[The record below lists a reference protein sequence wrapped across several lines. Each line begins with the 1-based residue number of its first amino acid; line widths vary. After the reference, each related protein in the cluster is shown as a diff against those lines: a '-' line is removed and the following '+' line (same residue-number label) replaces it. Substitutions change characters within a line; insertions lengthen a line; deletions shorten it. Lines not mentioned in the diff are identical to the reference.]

1 MLGKRSDQKGL
12 WEADRL
18 YLDYVGKDTFYGLL
32 ASLRGQLFSDD
43 DFAEIYCPDNGRDSV
58 PPSLLATALLLQ
70 TYDKVSDAEAKA
82 RADFD
87 IRWKVALGIEIE
99 DRPFAKSTLQLFRA
113 QLILHDKVR
122 EVFEGSLRL
131 ARQSGYLKKRGM
143 RVALDTTYI
152 LGRGAVKDTY
162 NLLAD
167 GIVKLLRV
175 LAVVANTTVGE
186 WAEAQGYEKYF
197 GSSIKGEATIDWSD
211 RKARAALLGEIVADA
226 DRLLELARQA
236 WVELPEDSGQR
247 QSIVD
252 GAELLGQLLLQDVE
266 RKSGDGDGDAADDDD
281 GVSIRDGV
289 SKDRMLSVHDPE
301 LRHGHKSSRRR
312 FNGHKA
318 AIVVD
323 TDSQLI
329 TAVDVLPGNAPDNLG
344 ALELVEQSEA
354 STGSV
359 VEEAMGDA
367 AYGDGGTR
375 QTFADAGRRLVAKV
389 PGRPDRKHYPKND
402 FHLDLAAGSCT
413 CPAGQVT
420 HAIVPA
426 GKRTDRAGRVY
437 RLQAF
442 QFDGAVCGVCP
453 LRPQCIAAQGR
464 KGRRVLIH
472 PQEGMLQ
479 QARALQQSADYD
491 EYRARRVVVEHRLA
505 RLVQLGIRQSRYFG
519 RVKTKFQ
526 LYLAAT
532 VANLT
537 LVAGKIGLLGSTDGG
552 AAGHRVARNDVH
564 AVVANAAANFS
575 AVRLGQLWSLILLT
589 SALLPQLHFQIRAFR
604 PLGGLRGIGLHETA
618 VAVGQVQHEVVH
630 LPLHSANDRLPLPE
644 ITLGVARRMGQR
656 HEHLLRPPPTLPDVV
671 LDYGVLTLKTVLIP
685 ETLEDAPGRV
695 PLLPGNFAI
704 AFQYRV
710 DHAGEGLI
718 LSLSKGWVAVVGL
731 PADSLAAP
739 RVQHLAHRVPVQ
751 AERPGGFPN
760 AHPLHQAGPAR
771 PKIHLHCKHPLHLPQ
786 ADSQPFRRRW
796 TVQFPNATIR
806 RSSRPRGPISRR
818 H

>member
-186 WAEAQGYEKYF
+186 WAEAQGYERYF

-211 RKARAALLGEIVADA
+211 RKARAALLGELVADA

-266 RKSGDGDGDAADDDD
+266 RKSGDGDVDARADDADD

-375 QTFADAGRRLVAKV
+375 QTFAEAGRRLVAKV

-426 GKRTDRAGRVY
+426 GKRTDRTGRIY

-453 LRPQCIAAQGR
+453 LRSQCIAAQGR

-505 RLVQLGIRQSRYFG
+505 RLVQLGIRQARYFG

-552 AAGHRVARNDVH
+552 AAGHRVVRNVVH
-564 AVVANAAANFS
+564 TVVANAAANFS
-575 AVRLGQLWSLILLT
+575 VVRLGQLWSLILFV

-604 PLGGLRGIGLHETA
+604 P
-618 VAVGQVQHEVVH
+618 
-630 LPLHSANDRLPLPE
+630 
-644 ITLGVARRMGQR
+644 
-656 HEHLLRPPPTLPDVV
+656 
-671 LDYGVLTLKTVLIP
+671 
-685 ETLEDAPGRV
+685 
-695 PLLPGNFAI
+695 
-704 AFQYRV
+704 
-710 DHAGEGLI
+710 
-718 LSLSKGWVAVVGL
+718 
-731 PADSLAAP
+731 
-739 RVQHLAHRVPVQ
+739 
-751 AERPGGFPN
+751 GF
-760 AHPLHQAGPAR
+760 
-771 PKIHLHCKHPLHLPQ
+771 
-786 ADSQPFRRRW
+786 
-796 TVQFPNATIR
+796 
-806 RSSRPRGPISRR
+806 
-818 H
+818 

>member
-1 MLGKRSDQKGL
+1 MLGKRSDEKGL

-18 YLDYVGKDTFYGLL
+18 YLDYVGQDTFYGLL

-43 DFAEIYCPDNGRDSV
+43 DFAEIYGPDNGRDSV

-99 DRPFAKSTLQLFRA
+99 DRPFAKSTLQMFRA
-113 QLILHDKVR
+113 QLILHEKVR
-122 EVFEGSLRL
+122 EVFESSLRL

-175 LAVVANTTVGE
+175 LATVANATLPA
-186 WAEAQGYEKYF
+186 WAEAQGYQRYL

-211 RKARAALLGEIVADA
+211 RKARRKLLGEIVADA
-226 DRLLELARQA
+226 DRLLALARQA
-236 WVELPEDSGQR
+236 WVELPEDSAQR

-252 GAELLGQLLLQDVE
+252 GAELLGQLLLQDIE
-266 RKSGDGDGDAADDDD
+266 RKSGDGDD

-344 ALELVEQSEA
+344 ALELVEASEA
-354 STGSV
+354 STDSV
-359 VEEAMGDA
+359 VDEAMGDA
-367 AYGDGGTR
+367 ADGDGGTR
-375 QTFADAGRRLVAKV
+375 QTFAEAGRRLVAKV
-389 PGRPDRKHYPKND
+389 PGRPDRKHFPKND

-420 HAIVPA
+420 RTIVPA
-426 GKRTDRAGRVY
+426 GKRTDGAGRVY

-453 LRPQCIAAQGR
+453 LRSQCIAAQGR

-479 QARALQQSADYD
+479 QARALQRSADYD

-519 RVKTKFQ
+519 RVKTTFQ

-537 LVAGKIGLLGSTDGG
+537 LVAGKIGRSGSTGGG
-552 AAGHRVARNDVH
+552 AAGHRVVRNDVH
-564 AVVANAAANFS
+564 TVVANAAANFS
-575 AVRLGQLWSLILLT
+575 VVRLGQLWSLILLV

-604 PLGGLRGIGLHETA
+604 P
-618 VAVGQVQHEVVH
+618 
-630 LPLHSANDRLPLPE
+630 
-644 ITLGVARRMGQR
+644 
-656 HEHLLRPPPTLPDVV
+656 
-671 LDYGVLTLKTVLIP
+671 
-685 ETLEDAPGRV
+685 
-695 PLLPGNFAI
+695 
-704 AFQYRV
+704 
-710 DHAGEGLI
+710 
-718 LSLSKGWVAVVGL
+718 
-731 PADSLAAP
+731 
-739 RVQHLAHRVPVQ
+739 
-751 AERPGGFPN
+751 GF
-760 AHPLHQAGPAR
+760 
-771 PKIHLHCKHPLHLPQ
+771 
-786 ADSQPFRRRW
+786 
-796 TVQFPNATIR
+796 
-806 RSSRPRGPISRR
+806 
-818 H
+818 

>member
-99 DRPFAKSTLQLFRA
+99 DRPFAKSTLQMFRA

-122 EVFEGSLRL
+122 EVFESSLRL

-167 GIVKLLRV
+167 GIVKLLRA
-175 LAVVANTTVGE
+175 LAAVANIAVGE
-186 WAEAQGYEKYF
+186 WAEAQGYERYF

-266 RKSGDGDGDAADDDD
+266 RKSGDGDAADDDD

-389 PGRPDRKHYPKND
+389 PGRPDRKHFPKHD

-426 GKRTDRAGRVY
+426 GKRTDRSGRVY

-464 KGRRVLIH
+464 QGRRVLIH

-505 RLVQLGIRQSRYFG
+505 RLVQLGIRQARYFG

-552 AAGHRVARNDVH
+552 AAGHRVVRNVVH
-564 AVVANAAANFS
+564 TVVANAAANFS
-575 AVRLGQLWSLILLT
+575 AVRLGQLWSLILFV

-604 PLGGLRGIGLHETA
+604 P
-618 VAVGQVQHEVVH
+618 
-630 LPLHSANDRLPLPE
+630 
-644 ITLGVARRMGQR
+644 
-656 HEHLLRPPPTLPDVV
+656 
-671 LDYGVLTLKTVLIP
+671 
-685 ETLEDAPGRV
+685 
-695 PLLPGNFAI
+695 
-704 AFQYRV
+704 
-710 DHAGEGLI
+710 
-718 LSLSKGWVAVVGL
+718 
-731 PADSLAAP
+731 
-739 RVQHLAHRVPVQ
+739 
-751 AERPGGFPN
+751 GF
-760 AHPLHQAGPAR
+760 
-771 PKIHLHCKHPLHLPQ
+771 
-786 ADSQPFRRRW
+786 
-796 TVQFPNATIR
+796 
-806 RSSRPRGPISRR
+806 
-818 H
+818 

>member
-18 YLDYVGKDTFYGLL
+18 YLDYVGQDTFYGLL

-99 DRPFAKSTLQLFRA
+99 DRPFAKSTLQMFRA
-113 QLILHDKVR
+113 QLILHEKVR

-175 LAVVANTTVGE
+175 LAAVANIAVGE
-186 WAEAQGYEKYF
+186 WAEAQGYQRYF

-211 RKARAALLGEIVADA
+211 RKARRKLLGEIVADA

-236 WVELPEDSGQR
+236 WVELPEASAQR

-252 GAELLGQLLLQDVE
+252 GAELLGQLLLQDIE
-266 RKSGDGDGDAADDDD
+266 RKSGDGDVDAHADDADDADD

-359 VEEAMGDA
+359 VDEAMGDA

-389 PGRPDRKHYPKND
+389 PGRPDRKHFPKND

-420 HAIVPA
+420 RTIVPA
-426 GKRTDRAGRVY
+426 GKRTDGAGRVY

-453 LRPQCIAAQGR
+453 LRSQCIAAQGR

-552 AAGHRVARNDVH
+552 AAGHRVVRNVVR

-575 AVRLGQLWSLILLT
+575 AVRLGQLWSLILFV

-604 PLGGLRGIGLHETA
+604 P
-618 VAVGQVQHEVVH
+618 
-630 LPLHSANDRLPLPE
+630 
-644 ITLGVARRMGQR
+644 
-656 HEHLLRPPPTLPDVV
+656 
-671 LDYGVLTLKTVLIP
+671 
-685 ETLEDAPGRV
+685 
-695 PLLPGNFAI
+695 
-704 AFQYRV
+704 
-710 DHAGEGLI
+710 
-718 LSLSKGWVAVVGL
+718 
-731 PADSLAAP
+731 
-739 RVQHLAHRVPVQ
+739 
-751 AERPGGFPN
+751 GF
-760 AHPLHQAGPAR
+760 
-771 PKIHLHCKHPLHLPQ
+771 
-786 ADSQPFRRRW
+786 
-796 TVQFPNATIR
+796 
-806 RSSRPRGPISRR
+806 
-818 H
+818 